1 MDRQSDSN
9 FKIFRPKK
17 VFWLFQATNQ
27 FTQQNFFPINAVGIT
42 FDVELFETY
51 FEKFQKTHE
60 WGKIFVCANPQEIFL
75 KFESQ

>member
-42 FDVELFETY
+42 FDVECLILTLKNFKKHMNGG
-51 FEKFQKTHE
+51 KFSFAQT
-60 WGKIFVCANPQEIFL
+60 L
-75 KFESQ
+75 KKFF